1 MLGLYLDYIR
11 LSFQYKQR
19 NIIIFSCLQKLEYS
33 THQPFSISKRNRKF
47 SFFLYDKPVDV
58 LFFLTRIVLIIYCIN
73 LRSER
78 RERGGRRCNK
88 SQSRNNS
95 YIVRLQH
102 SRYQTIHSNVYK
114 SLMPQLAEQLVVVLA
129 STALVIR
136 VRERKNVLFCQRHN
150 LPLAWLTRQGGLVRT
165 LDYTL
170 VFTSQLL
177 RVVAASL
184 PSLQTFSQT
193 DQTEGN

>member
-33 THQPFSISKRNRKF
+33 SHQPFSISKRNRKF

-129 STALVIR
+129 STALLIR
-136 VRERKNVLFCQRHN
+136 VRESRNVLCSVRDTTC
-150 LPLAWLTRQGGLVRT
+150 PYVAWLTRQWGLVRT
-165 LDYTL
+165 LNYT
-170 VFTSQLL
+170 SPQ
-177 RVVAASL
+177 RE
-184 PSLQTFSQT
+184 
-193 DQTEGN
+193 QTERN